1 MIIGIGV
8 DTVYTDRIR
17 KMLEKDEE
25 SAFFRRTFTQAEREL
40 APETGRLKPK
50 AEYYAGRF
58 AVKEAVF
65 KAVSP
70 NSELPLDLR
79 KIETLRAGDGHPY
92 IHVNEEIRPVLAS
105 AGIARIHVSI
115 THEKDYATAF
125 AVAEKENS
133 ST

>member
-8 DTVYTDRIR
+8 DTVDIRRIE

-25 SAFFRRTFTQAEREL
+25 PAFFRGVYTAMEREL
-40 APETGRLKPK
+40 APDTERIRPK
-50 AEYYAGRF
+50 AEYYAGRY

-70 NSELPLDLR
+70 YSEASLDLR
-79 KIETLRAGDGHPY
+79 KIETLRAEDGHPY
-92 IHVNEEIRPVLAS
+92 VNLNDGIRSAMAA
-105 AGIARIHVSI
+105 AGISRIHISI

-125 AVAEKENS
+125 AVAEK
-133 ST
+133 